1 MTGSVRSAR
10 PAWLARCRRRS
21 SMRSTTPSITL
32 RAMTYRADRDAD
44 RARIAALEQ
53 ELAETR
59 DKLAVVE
66 GRQAQA
72 LVRATQ
78 GGLVAGGRG
87 GAARWFGPGT
97 LQLARRF
104 DGAFPTE
111 RFEELIERIREF
123 TRDPGRT
130 ELLKSSLTWFASRG
144 EKSIGPFRVV
154 TVTIRD
160 GVSTLTV
167 TDRLAGL
174 AGAIYGGVGG
184 GVSGGGITIPIIA
197 SMALPVLTPVF
208 LLGWLGGILL
218 ATRAIYRRA
227 AKRRA
232 IALQQLF
239 DALVSDIER
248 TLRA

>member
-1 MTGSVRSAR
+1 MA
-10 PAWLARCRRRS
+10 
-21 SMRSTTPSITL
+21 
-32 RAMTYRADRDAD
+32 YREDRDAD
-44 RARIAALEQ
+44 QARIEALEH

-59 DKLAVVE
+59 DKLAVAE
-66 GRQAQA
+66 GRQSRA
-72 LVRATQ
+72 LVLATQ
-78 GGLVAGGRG
+78 GALVPGGRG

-104 DGAFPTE
+104 DGTCPTE
-111 RFEELIERIREF
+111 RFEDLIERIREF

-144 EKSIGPFRVV
+144 EKSTGPLRVV

-160 GVSTLTV
+160 GITTLTV

-184 GVSGGGITIPIIA
+184 GVGGGGISLPIMA
-197 SMALPVLTPVF
+197 SVALPVLTPVF
-208 LLGWLGGILL
+208 LLGWLGGIFLG
-218 ATRAIYRRA
+218 TRAIYRRA
-227 AKRRA
+227 AQRRA
-232 IALQQLF
+232 VALQQLF